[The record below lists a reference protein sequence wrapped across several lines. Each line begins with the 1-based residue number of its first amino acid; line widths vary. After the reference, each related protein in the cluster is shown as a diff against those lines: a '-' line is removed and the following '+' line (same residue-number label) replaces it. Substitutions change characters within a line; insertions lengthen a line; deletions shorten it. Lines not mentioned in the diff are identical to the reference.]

1 MASPLPPMPGE
12 TPQQRQAR
20 LAAADALQRQID
32 EERQAAMRGT
42 MIAAPM
48 AMPNYITPRVIPA
61 PMETPNGMPQ
71 GGLSVM
77 DMGAA
82 AMNSGPTAEQTA
94 RYLEELNKPG
104 VIGGSWD
111 ADVGAYRMTARPDMA
126 YPGGSSNFD
135 ESTGVYT
142 PTPDPM
148 SAFMGAYPNTNTM
161 APPTRV
167 EEVAMDRGFNP
178 VDWMNQPYTPVSPP
192 PMPKPAPDIIVTP
205 MPSML
210 PPQPM
215 PAPTP
220 DIVVAPRPSMMP
232 TPPTPAFDPNQAL
245 NEYNAH
251 LARIYQGGGQMD
263 MDMIRAQQAN
273 LRDLQLN
280 QQATAEQHDAGY
292 RAALGELRNR
302 YPDAFAA

>member
-32 EERQAAMRGT
+32 EERQAAMRRI

-48 AMPNYITPRVIPA
+48 AIPNY
-61 PMETPNGMPQ
+61 MPQ

-104 VIGGSWD
+104 VIGGVWD

-126 YPGGSSNFD
+126 YPGGTPNFD

-148 SAFMGAYPNTNTM
+148 RAFMNANLPVTDAAPTTGPGILGGMMPLQPAPVPDIVV
-161 APPTRV
+161 APP
-167 EEVAMDRGFNP
+167 
-178 VDWMNQPYTPVSPP
+178 
-192 PMPKPAPDIIVTP
+192 
-205 MPSML
+205 PSML

-220 DIVVAPRPSMMP
+220 DIVVAPPPSVLPRQPM
-232 TPPTPAFDPNQAL
+232 PAFDPNQAL